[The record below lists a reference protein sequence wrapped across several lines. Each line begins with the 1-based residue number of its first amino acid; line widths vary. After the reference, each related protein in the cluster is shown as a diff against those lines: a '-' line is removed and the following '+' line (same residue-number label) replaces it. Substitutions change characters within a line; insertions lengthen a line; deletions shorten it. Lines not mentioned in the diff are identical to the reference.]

1 MKSSRAKAS
10 VNIYP
15 DERRSNRAFIDY
27 DPTITYRQAVS
38 AMCGIVGPKSEVT
51 TTALHGNP
59 RFIDYSGF
67 IGWVRYKFRGK
78 QLNTDEERFGEE
90 LIGLLDQDCVPE
102 CQAPIKESP
111 VFIPRDKGDEKVDG
125 NDSSDEPSTSSV
137 ASSSKSKGRK
147 PNKVK
152 KESKPK
158 EGKKKSQST
167 TSSSLERKGKL
178 PPVNEY
184 IEYTRTRRDKM
195 AVTCAQMA
203 RNKFPI
209 TQRSEANRLVVR
221 KYIFGLMEQHGL
233 RPQHIR
239 ATLDISVS
247 LAFTP
252 DSVDLMV
259 TVFESTQAYLNRQ
272 DEYRRPHTTGWF
284 KNLFTWMPKVI
295 PHQGYDRS

>member
-27 DPTITYRQAVS
+27 DPTITYRQAVN
-38 AMCGIVGPKSEVT
+38 AMCGIVGSKSEMT
-51 TTALHGNP
+51 TTTLHGNP

-67 IGWVRYKFRGK
+67 TGWVRYKFRGK

-111 VFIPRDKGDEKVDG
+111 VFIPRDNGNEKVEG
-125 NDSSDEPSTSSV
+125 NDSLDEPSTSSV
-137 ASSSKSKGRK
+137 ASSSKSKKG
-147 PNKVK
+147 
-152 KESKPK
+152 KPK
-158 EGKKKSQST
+158 KGKKKSRST

-184 IEYTRTRRDKM
+184 IEYTRIRRDNM

-221 KYIFGLMEQHGL
+221 KYIFGLMEQQGL

-259 TVFESTQAYLNRQ
+259 NVFESTQAYLNRQ